1 MDRRAKWQFLLQN
14 SWSVHY
20 DTEFPYSR
28 LMKTKRL
35 AVGCCQPS
43 LSLDQELEIL
53 PVSASVATATSMEP
67 AATVESSAIAMEAT
81 ITAPEAT
88 TVETTMLEA
97 FAPSETA
104 VVIEITPPV
113 VPTTIVATTIETAPV
128 IAVIPRAG
136 ANENSTHKIVWP
148 VVSVRRASIRVISI
162 VAVGAYR
169 SGTVVGRA
177 DSNADNHSLRM
188 RRNRCQEHA
197 NCQQTH
203 IF

>member
-1 MDRRAKWQFLLQN
+1 
-14 SWSVHY
+14 
-20 DTEFPYSR
+20 
-28 LMKTKRL
+28 
-35 AVGCCQPS
+35 
-43 LSLDQELEIL
+43 
-53 PVSASVATATSMEP
+53 
-67 AATVESSAIAMEAT
+67 
-81 ITAPEAT
+81 
-88 TVETTMLEA
+88 MLEA

-113 VPTTIVATTIETAPV
+113 VPTTVVATTIETAPV

-148 VVSVRRASIRVISI
+148 VVAVRRASIRVVSI